1 MITVYIADDEVW
13 VILGLKKQIQK
24 SGLPFQVI
32 GDSTDGLTAREDV
45 IRLKPDVLFTDIR
58 MPAVNGLELLQAIY
72 EAGLSTKTVMISGYA
87 DFEYARISVRYK
99 AFEYLLKPIEPE
111 DLQEVLKRLQKAI
124 QPTDDEE
131 VLDMNTTV
139 IEKII
144 TELQE
149 RYTED
154 ISLAALAE
162 KYNIS
167 QSNLSTL
174 IKKKLGLSF
183 SEYITARRMKK
194 ARELLADE
202 NLSIDAIA
210 EAVGYHDYFYFTKV
224 FKKSQGISP
233 SKYRKLL

>member
-1 MITVYIADDEVW
+1 M
-13 VILGLKKQIQK
+13 
-24 SGLPFQVI
+24 
-32 GDSTDGLTAREDV
+32 
-45 IRLKPDVLFTDIR
+45 
-58 MPAVNGLELLQAIY
+58 
-72 EAGLSTKTVMISGYA
+72 
-87 DFEYARISVRYK
+87 
-99 AFEYLLKPIEPE
+99 LKPIEPE

>member
-1 MITVYIADDEVW
+1 M
-13 VILGLKKQIQK
+13 
-24 SGLPFQVI
+24 
-32 GDSTDGLTAREDV
+32 
-45 IRLKPDVLFTDIR
+45 
-58 MPAVNGLELLQAIY
+58 
-72 EAGLSTKTVMISGYA
+72 
-87 DFEYARISVRYK
+87 
-99 AFEYLLKPIEPE
+99 LKPIEPE

-183 SEYITARRMKK
+183 SEYITARRMKT